1 MKWVLAVLAL
11 AAVLR
16 LPRLADRPMHADEA
30 MQADRLGTLL
40 EKHSFQYDPTE
51 YHGPA
56 LAYATLPVALLAGQ
70 RRYADLD
77 EWTIRIAPA
86 IAGIALVLLSFAI
99 ARLAGGNAGGVAAL
113 FTAVSPALVYY
124 SRYYIAEVPLAACS
138 AGLIFCTLK
147 YGQRPELRWAVPAG
161 VCAGLMYATKET
173 AVLVFVAMG
182 AGCAAARFRVRL
194 LHLGAAVVCAAAVAA
209 LLFGSQIGESVRSL
223 ALYAERAGSGGRHA
237 HPWYYYLQV
246 LAVSGDGLFLLAGA
260 VAFARMVLDRFADFA
275 VKLRNP
281 LPDGRGSVRSVA
293 CLPAHHRV
301 AAFLGTYAAV
311 LTVLYSA
318 LRYKTPWCVAG
329 FVHGW
334 ILVAAIG
341 ASALI
346 ESEWRRP
353 ALAAVA
359 VLAAAMAVQAIRY
372 AIPLA
377 ADPRNPYVYAH
388 TTRDVFDV
396 RDRVEKVARYQPSG
410 YGTGIDIFT
419 RDNWWPLPWYLRR
432 FERVRWWTDVP
443 GKGRAGPIVLCSP
456 ETEAAVARLLYEGP
470 PPGEREL
477 FVNLFSGPVWLRP
490 GVEVRGY
497 VAASAAPQ

>member
-1 MKWVLAVLAL
+1 MKWVLVVLAL
-11 AAVLR
+11 AAIFR

-56 LAYATLPVALLAGQ
+56 LAYATLPVAFLAGQ

-77 EWTIRIAPA
+77 EWTIRLAPA

-99 ARLAGGNAGGVAAL
+99 GSLAGLNAGGVAAL

-124 SRYYIAEVPLAACS
+124 SRYYIAEMPLAACS
-138 AGLIFCTLK
+138 AGLMVCTLK

-161 VCAGLMYATKET
+161 ACAGLMYATKET
-173 AVLVFVAMG
+173 AVLVFVAMA
-182 AGCAAARFRVRL
+182 AGCAAARFRVRP

-209 LLFGSQIGESVRSL
+209 LLFGSQIGESIRSL

-237 HPWYYYLQV
+237 HPWYYYFQV
-246 LAVSGDGLFLLAGA
+246 LAASGDGLFVLAGA
-260 VAFARMVLDRFADFA
+260 AAFARMA
-275 VKLRNP
+275 
-281 LPDGRGSVRSVA
+281 
-293 CLPAHHRV
+293 AHHRV

-341 ASALI
+341 ASALM
-346 ESEWRRP
+346 ESRWRRP
-353 ALAAVA
+353 AMAAVA
-359 VLAAAMAVQAIRY
+359 VLAAVMALQAIRY

-388 TTRDVFDV
+388 TTRDVFEV
-396 RDRVEKVARYQPSG
+396 RDRVEKVARNQPSG

-432 FERVRWWTDVP
+432 FERVRWWREVP

-456 ETEAAVARLLYEGP
+456 ETEEAVARLLYEGP

-477 FVNLFSGPVWLRP
+477 FVNLFAGPVWLRP

-497 VAASAAPQ
+497 VAASAAVQ